1 MNLFDRFEQ
10 NVHVH
15 PNKPAFIYFH
25 KRKWKTLTYQDIFDQ
40 TQRFLRGLEAGPLT
54 SGLTAALLT
63 PPSPEFF
70 PFALALLKF
79 GIVPILAEPALGI
92 KKIGEI
98 YAEAKPDIFVG
109 NTLTHTLRLIFGW
122 GRESVKYNLTIRKVE
137 GRKSKVGPSS
147 IVHRPSYE
155 PAAIIYTS
163 GSTGL
168 PKGAI
173 YTQDNLAAQLDLLKN
188 TFQIT
193 SDEIDLPAFP
203 IYALIDL
210 LFGVTSVIPDIS
222 FPIPGKTD
230 AAKVIDAIQKFNVT
244 NMFASPVVLELL
256 SSFAEKNPSA
266 SRPILL
272 PSLKR
277 IITAGAPATIDLQK

>member
-25 KRKWKTLTYQDIFDQ
+25 KRKWKTLTYQNIFDQ

-109 NTLTHTLRLIFGW
+109 NALTHTVRLFFGW

-137 GRKSKVGPSS
+137 GRKSKVAPSS
-147 IVHRPSYE
+147 IVHRPSSE
-155 PAAIIYTS
+155 PVAIIYTS
-163 GSTGL
+163 GSTSL

-244 NMFASPVVLELL
+244 NMFASPVVLDLL
-256 SSFAEKNPSA
+256 SSFAEKNPLA
-266 SRPILL
+266 
-272 PSLKR
+272 
-277 IITAGAPATIDLQK
+277 